1 MVVKIGSETMNTGAD
16 AEALSTKIKNR
27 LRLIEQGKY
36 LYAMLLLPAI
46 YFIVFKYGSMFGLLI
61 AFQNYNFV
69 KGVFESEWVGLYH
82 FRDFMSDPYFWI
94 LVRNTVLLNVFMIL
108 FYFPTP
114 ILLAL
119 ILNEARIKV
128 FKKLAQTVSYLPH
141 FLSTVV
147 VCGMVINFLS
157 NEGMINRLLG
167 LVGLEPVSF
176 LMDADWFRTIYI
188 SSEIWQG
195 IGWGS
200 IIYLAALTSID
211 PQQYEAA
218 TIDGANRLQQ
228 IRHIT
233 LPGIAPV
240 ITVMFLLNLGNIM
253 SIGYEKILLLY
264 TGPTYETADVISTYV
279 YRRGLLGNDFSYATA
294 VELFQSLI
302 ALGLVVM
309 ANRFARKV
317 SDTSLW

>member
-1 MVVKIGSETMNTGAD
+1 MV
-16 AEALSTKIKNR
+16 LSSKIKDR
-27 LRLIEQGKY
+27 LKLIEQGKY
-36 LYAMLLLPAI
+36 LYLMLLLPAI

-82 FRDFMSDPYFWI
+82 FREFMSDPYFWI
-94 LVRNTVLLNVFMIL
+94 LVRNTLLLNAYMIL
-108 FYFPTP
+108 FYFPAP

-119 ILNEARIKV
+119 ILNEARMKL
-128 FKKLAQTVSYLPH
+128 FKKFAQTVSYLPH

-157 NEGMINRLLG
+157 NEGMVNRLLG
-167 LVGLEPVSF
+167 LIGLEPVSF

-200 IIYLAALTSID
+200 IIYLAALTSVD

-218 TIDGANRLQQ
+218 TIDGANRLQR

-240 ITVMFLLNLGNIM
+240 ITVMLLLNLGNIM

-302 ALGLVVM
+302 ALCLIVM

-317 SDTSLW
+317 SETSLW